1 MRLPC
6 CFIAIFMLLSSLNE
20 FFVLSGS
27 SVITNTIPANSG
39 SSPKSAKE
47 APESQRSRISPEE
60 VIKKVKEVLPD
71 SNVGVA
77 VAIVSLSITLLCS
90 VCIACKKCRKRGKG
104 NSCNLI
110 KKMVH

>member
-1 MRLPC
+1 MISFLIPK
-6 CFIAIFMLLSSLNE
+6 CFLLLQNSG
-20 FFVLSGS
+20 FFSGS

-47 APESQRSRISPEE
+47 DPGKSQKSRISPEE

-71 SNVGVA
+71 SNMGVA
-77 VAIVSLSITLLCS
+77 VAIVSLSITLLCT

-104 NSCNLI
+104 N
-110 KKMVH
+110 